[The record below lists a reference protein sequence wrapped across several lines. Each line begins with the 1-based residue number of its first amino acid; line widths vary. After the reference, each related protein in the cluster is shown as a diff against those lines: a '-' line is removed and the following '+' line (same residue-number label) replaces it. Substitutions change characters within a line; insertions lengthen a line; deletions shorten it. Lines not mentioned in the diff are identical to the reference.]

1 MKNYKILIIAGT
13 DLNNKTNGSV
23 KVLLNYLGFIPSNIE
38 VDIINIGEKYEN
50 KMKNIYTIKNIKND
64 YFLRKYIKF
73 IPIISV
79 SYNVLE
85 KNKKIENIIRDIN
98 TIEKYDLIYYHDIAI
113 MNYCKL
119 EIKSIANF
127 IDLQSQ
133 NNNLYYKN
141 EKNILKKLYFL
152 KETFLC
158 EFFEKKF
165 INKFEKIILVNEKEK
180 NLANEK
186 FKTNKFL
193 NIPIGIPIRDTLL
206 NNKKL
211 SKNINLVFIGNM
223 RFKPNKDGILYF
235 YENYFKKLSENY
247 ILNIVGSN
255 NDSIEINDQRVKKVG
270 FVNNLDEFLENMDFG
285 IAVMINGAGQKTKIL
300 DYLSRGLPTFIN
312 NFTYK
317 NNYFDS
323 SYLYIAN
330 NFKELI
336 ERVEEIKII
345 EREEVKK
352 SILKYSDKNSA
363 KSFWKIIEETLIG
376 NE

>member
-1 MKNYKILIIAGT
+1 MKKYKILIIAGT

-38 VDIINIGEKYEN
+38 VDIINIGEKYESEA
-50 KMKNIYTIKNIKND
+50 KNIHTIRNIKND
-64 YFLRKYIKF
+64 YFLKKKIKF
-73 IPIISV
+73 IPIVSV
-79 SYNVLE
+79 AYNVLE
-85 KNKKIENIIRDIN
+85 KNKKIKNLITSLN
-98 TIEKYDLIYYHDIAI
+98 KIEKYDLVYYHDTAI
-113 MNYCKL
+113 LNYCDLKK
-119 EIKSIANF
+119 KSIANF

-133 NNNLYYKN
+133 NNKLYYKN

-152 KETFLC
+152 KEKFLC

-180 NLANEK
+180 DLANEK

-193 NIPIGIPIRDTLL
+193 NIPIGIPIGDVVLS
-206 NNKKL
+206 NKKL

-235 YENYFKKLSENY
+235 YENYFKKLPENY
-247 ILNIVGSN
+247 TLNIVGPN
-255 NDSIEINDQRVKKVG
+255 NDSIEIDDQRVKKIG

-285 IAVMINGAGQKTKIL
+285 IAIMINGAGQKTKIL

-312 NFTYK
+312 NFTYE

-323 SYLYIAN
+323 DYIYN
-330 NFKELI
+330 VNDFKELI
-336 ERVEEIKII
+336 DKIEKMEIIKREEIK
-345 EREEVKK
+345 K
-352 SILKYSDKNSA
+352 SVLKYSDKNSA
-363 KSFWKIIEETLIG
+363 KSFWEIIEDTLIRK
-376 NE
+376 